1 MLVRKANTAA
11 DRNAVTP
18 LVTPSHTVCECC
30 AGWQRQRG
38 CSNTLESQRWRYL
51 RGIRRPRPKEHLM
64 PGTVGERSESNMAYR
79 RRIEEVVADLG
90 TDIRLGLQDSEARA
104 RLERYGRNELAV
116 EKPVSPWQRFL
127 AQFQDV
133 LVVLLLIATTISAG
147 LWAYER
153 DAALPYE
160 ALAIFAVVLLN
171 ATMGYI
177 QESRA
182 EAAVAAL
189 RAMSAADAAVIR
201 DGERRSI
208 PAADIVPG
216 DIVLIEEGDTI
227 PADGRVIESA
237 ALQIAEAALT
247 GESLPVTKDPAPI
260 AEEVPLGDRDNLVFS
275 GTAATYGHGKVVVT
289 ATGMQ
294 TEMGRIAGL
303 LKETPDEPT
312 PLQRELDRTGKLL
325 GAVVIVIAVVMVVT
339 IVLVEDVRT
348 AAGLFDVLIL
358 GVALAVAAVPEG
370 LPAVVTAVLS
380 MGVQR
385 MAKRN
390 AIVRHLS
397 AVETLGSASVIAS
410 DKTGTLT
417 KNEMTVKVVVTA
429 SGRVTF
435 EGSGYAPSGDV
446 RRDGGGPVVGP
457 LRVEL
462 DRALAVADR
471 ANNATLEEHD
481 GRWTV
486 QGDPTEGA
494 LLVAARKAG
503 LEGLEERLPRVGEVP
518 FSSERKLMSTLHRDI
533 EQPSR
538 GVVFTKGA
546 PDILLARCSHELF
559 GEERR
564 PLTQERRKQ
573 IAETNEGLAGQA
585 LRTLGVARRWLTTDA
600 LAEHEAHPDE
610 GLEQDLVFAG
620 LIGIIDPPRSEAKQ
634 AVARAKSAGIRA
646 LMITGDHPRT
656 ATVIA
661 RELGISDDDDRTIT
675 GAEFEKLSPAA
686 KLQTV
691 ANVAVYARVNPEHKL
706 RIVDALR
713 RTGAV
718 VAMTGDGVNDA
729 PALKKA
735 DIGIAM
741 GITGTDV
748 SKEAADIVLADDNFA
763 SIVAAVEEGRA
774 IFANIRKFLRYL
786 LSSNIGEVL
795 TMFFGVLLARQ
806 IGLETTPGAVV
817 LPLLATQILWIN
829 LVTDGPPALALG
841 VDPPDE
847 GLMHQPP
854 RPVGERVITARMWRG
869 IIFVGVIMA
878 TGTLMV
884 LDASMP
890 GGFIGGV
897 GDLPYGQTM
906 AFTTLMLFQMF
917 NVVNARSDEQS
928 AFVHLFTNGWL
939 WAAIGGSVVLQ
950 VLVVYVP
957 LLQRAFG
964 TTALGVGDWIFS
976 VAVASSVLW
985 LREASKAIAR
995 ARH

>member
-1 MLVRKANTAA
+1 MPSAA
-11 DRNAVTP
+11 TGALT
-18 LVTPSHTVCECC
+18 S
-30 AGWQRQRG
+30 
-38 CSNTLESQRWRYL
+38 S
-51 RGIRRPRPKEHLM
+51 
-64 PGTVGERSESNMAYR
+64 MAYR
-79 RRIEEVVADLG
+79 RPGEDVVAELG
-90 TDIRLGLQDSEARA
+90 SDARLGLQQADARS
-104 RLERYGRNELAV
+104 RLERYGRNELPAGA
-116 EKPVSPWQRFL
+116 PVPAWRRFL

-133 LVVLLLIATTISAG
+133 LVVLLLIATAISAA

-153 DAALPYE
+153 ESALPYE
-160 ALAIFAVVLLN
+160 ALAILAVVVLN
-171 ATMGYI
+171 ATMGYL

-182 EAAVAAL
+182 EAAVVAL
-189 RAMSAADAAVIR
+189 RAMSAGEATVIR
-201 DGERRSI
+201 GGERHSV
-208 PAADIVPG
+208 PAAEIVPG
-216 DIVLIEEGDTI
+216 DVVLIEEGDTI
-227 PADGRVIESA
+227 PADGRILESA
-237 ALQIAEAALT
+237 SLQTAESALT

-260 AEEVPLGDRDNLVFS
+260 DADVPLGDRDNMVFS
-275 GTAATYGHGKVVVT
+275 GTAVTYGHGTAVVT

-303 LKETPDEPT
+303 LKETVDEPT
-312 PLQRELDRTGKLL
+312 PLQRELDRTGRVL
-325 GAVVIVIAVVMVVT
+325 GAVVVAIAVVMVVT

-390 AIVRHLS
+390 AIVRHLA

-417 KNEMTVKVVVTA
+417 RNEMTVRVVVTA
-429 SGRVTF
+429 SGRVAF
-435 EGSGYAPSGDV
+435 DGSGYAPAGDV
-446 RRDGGGPVVGP
+446 HRDDGGPVDGP

-462 DRALAVADR
+462 ERALAAADR
-471 ANNATLEEHD
+471 ANNATLREDD

-503 LEGLEERLPRVGEVP
+503 LDADDYDRRLPRVGEVP
-518 FSSERKLMSTLHRDI
+518 FSSERKLMSTLHRDAD
-533 EQPSR
+533 QRDR
-538 GVVFTKGA
+538 GIVFTKGA
-546 PDILLARCSHELF
+546 PDVLLGRCSQELV
-559 GEERR
+559 GGQRR
-564 PLTQERRKQ
+564 PLTPERRRQ
-573 IAETNEGLAGQA
+573 ILETNEALAGPA
-585 LRTLGVARRWLTTDA
+585 LRTLGVAGRWLPPDA
-600 LAEHEAHPDE
+600 LAEHVAHPDDR
-610 GLEQDLVFAG
+610 LERDLVFAG
-620 LIGIIDPPRSEAKQ
+620 LIGIIDPPRPEAKD
-634 AVARAKSAGIRA
+634 AVARAKAAGIRPI
-646 LMITGDHPRT
+646 MITGDHPRT
-656 ATVIA
+656 AAVIA
-661 RELGISDDDDRTIT
+661 RELGITTDDRAMT
-675 GAEFEKLSPAA
+675 GAELEALSPDAA
-686 KLQTV
+686 AGIV
-691 ANVAVYARVNPEHKL
+691 ADVSVYARVNPEHKL
-706 RIVDALR
+706 RIIDALR

-748 SKEAADIVLADDNFA
+748 SKEAADMVLADDNFA

-795 TMFFGVLLARQ
+795 TMFFGVLLAGA
-806 IGLETTPGAVV
+806 IGLDAGGGAVV

-841 VDPPDE
+841 VDPPDQ
-847 GLMHQPP
+847 GLMDLPP
-854 RPVGERVITARMWRG
+854 RPAGESVITRRMWRG
-869 IIFVGVIMA
+869 IVVVGVIMA
-878 TGTLMV
+878 VGTLLV

-890 GGFIGGV
+890 GGYIAGA
-897 GDLPYGQTM
+897 GDVRYGQTM
-906 AFTTLMLFQMF
+906 AFTTLMLFQLF
-917 NVVNARSDEQS
+917 NVLNARSDDDS
-928 AFVHLFTNGWL
+928 AFVHLFGNGWL
-939 WAAIGGSVVLQ
+939 WAAMGGSVALQ

-957 LLQRAFG
+957 FLQRAFG
-964 TTALGVGDWIFS
+964 TTALSGGDWLLC

-985 LREASKAIAR
+985 LREADKAIAR
-995 ARH
+995 ARR